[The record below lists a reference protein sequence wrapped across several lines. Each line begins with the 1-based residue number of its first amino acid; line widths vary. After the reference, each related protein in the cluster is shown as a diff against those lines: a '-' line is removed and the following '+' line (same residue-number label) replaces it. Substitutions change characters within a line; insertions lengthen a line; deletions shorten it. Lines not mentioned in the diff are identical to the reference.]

1 MRYRCFIHAFLLQS
15 RKRWV
20 RRWKRRWPPI
30 SMAVRVATEAWPP
43 HQFFCSTLFSAGP
56 SCEQPWHTCQDS
68 DSDTA
73 DTRGIFVVIRPLR
86 LHLAWFPSP
95 THVTSEGSLPFSTR
109 LRGQQLQTSWEDSVG
124 VYVAYLCMETASP
137 GSFAT
142 VSLPVWRHYKNFSP
156 WPLPYTEL
164 WDGRLS

>member
-1 MRYRCFIHAFLLQS
+1 MRYRFFIHGFLLQS

-20 RRWKRRWPPI
+20 RRWKRRWLPI

-43 HQFFCSTLFSAGP
+43 HQFSCSTLFSAGP

-109 LRGQQLQTSWEDSVG
+109 LKGPATSDLLRRLCWCLCSVFMYGNSKSVFVRYSIASCVTSLQK
-124 VYVAYLCMETASP
+124 L
-137 GSFAT
+137 
-142 VSLPVWRHYKNFSP
+142 
-156 WPLPYTEL
+156 
-164 WDGRLS
+164 